1 MPRKKLSARAVYQ
14 QYLWLVMTGLLMSS
28 IVSLAIQAS
37 TSQFWVAGLPENVSA
52 ENNNPPLV
60 ETKSESHQ
68 PLITLE
74 DIEPKQHRAYQ
85 ALEPFQGQTISKVT
99 LSPYQ
104 KAIALTFDD
113 GPWPRTTSKVLDIL
127 QQHHVQATFFVLGSN
142 IPHYPD
148 LLKRMAQEGHA
159 LGNHTWSHG
168 YHYHSSALA
177 QRELQRTA
185 AAIEKHTGIKTVLF
199 RPPGGFLNNGLVAEA
214 HAQQQVTVLWSV
226 DDIYHGTVDQVVQNV
241 LQNATSGGIVL
252 MHDGGGD
259 RSLTIKAL
267 PQVIFQLRQQ
277 GYQLVTIPQLLEMAV
292 MEERAGK

>member
-1 MPRKKLSARAVYQ
+1 MQPLIPYLPVENGWPIFFWLGVAKL
-14 QYLWLVMTGLLMSS
+14 
-28 IVSLAIQAS
+28 
-37 TSQFWVAGLPENVSA
+37 LPLNRRSRDYAANA
-52 ENNNPPLV
+52 ENIDSLLV
-60 ETKSESHQ
+60 EAASESPQ

-74 DIEPKQHRAYQ
+74 DVDRNQHRIYQ
-85 ALEPFQGQTISKVT
+85 SLEPFQGQIINKVT
-99 LSPYQ
+99 LPLHQ

-113 GPWPRTTSKVLDIL
+113 GPWPRTTAKVLDIL

-148 LLKRMAQEGHA
+148 LLERMAQEGHA
-159 LGNHTWSHG
+159 IGNHTWSHG
-168 YHYHSSALA
+168 YHYHSPALA

-199 RPPGGFLNNGLVAEA
+199 RPPGGFLENGLVAEA

-241 LQNATSGGIVL
+241 LQHATSGGIVL

-259 RSLTIKAL
+259 RELTIKAL
-267 PQVIFQLRQQ
+267 PQIIFQLRQQ
-277 GYQLVTIPQLLEMAV
+277 GYQLVTIPQLLEMAAL
-292 MEERAGK
+292 EKNAGN